1 MDVQGI
7 NQVFEYQEAVS
18 HFLAYL
24 QNVKNA
30 SEHTL
35 RNYRLDL
42 ERFGRYLG
50 KAPVD
55 KWQVRRYLAELAAQ
69 ALSRRSVVR
78 HLSSLRALFRYLL
91 KNKYISVNPL
101 EEISSPKLEKRI
113 PTFLTYDQVVHLL
126 SQPEVATYLGFRDRC
141 IMELFYSSGLRMSEL
156 VALNREDCD
165 LVHRRMRLQ
174 GKGKKER
181 VVPITATA
189 ADWLRRYLA
198 HPEREL
204 NGAGHFAQVD
214 EKAIF
219 LNKWGK
225 RISARSVD
233 RGFAAYLKQSGL
245 VGHITPHTI
254 RHTIATHWLEKGM
267 DLKMIQK
274 LLGHRSLATT
284 TIYTQVSSRLQK
296 EVYDRAHPRS

>member
-1 MDVQGI
+1 MNVQGI
-7 NQVFEYQEAVS
+7 DQIFRYEEAVT
-18 HFLAYL
+18 HFLSYL

-30 SEHTL
+30 SEHTV
-35 RNYRLDL
+35 RNYKLDL
-42 ERFGRYLG
+42 ERFGQYLG
-50 KAPVD
+50 DAPVD
-55 KWQVRRYLAELAAQ
+55 KWKVRHYLADLAAQ
-69 ALSRRSVVR
+69 SLSRRSVVR

-91 KNKYISVNPL
+91 KHKYIKINPL
-101 EEISSPKLEKRI
+101 EEISSPKLDKRI
-113 PTFLTYDQVVHLL
+113 PTFLTYDQVLHLL
-126 SQPEVATYLGFRDRC
+126 DQPDTSTYLGFRDRC
-141 IMELFYSSGLRMSEL
+141 IMELFYSSGLRISEL
-156 VALNREDCD
+156 VGLNRQECD
-165 LVHRRMRLQ
+165 LPHRRLRLM

-181 VVPITATA
+181 VVPITGTA
-189 ADWLRRYLA
+189 ADWLQRYLT
-198 HPEREL
+198 HPERHCDGSE
-204 NGAGHFAQVD
+204 HFEQVD
-214 EKAIF
+214 EQAVF
-219 LNKWGK
+219 LNKWGQ
-225 RISARSVD
+225 RISTRSVD